1 MRVLRVEVDVDAH
14 DARADRAGGF
24 AHKRVGFPA
33 RRRGGG
39 GRGDRRVSASGR
51 VRFRF
56 VFSRRRRRAA
66 REALEVVEPRR
77 GQGEHRARLRRRR
90 ARAGGR
96 LRRGPGGGRE
106 RRPQLHQRRSR
117 RHERRG
123 ERRPPPR
130 RPSRGRLPGARG
142 WLGVR
147 ADTRTETRRRRTR
160 NGCARGGE
168 AGTTREGCDAAS
180 VDVHRTFS
188 APGKKSAFTDAANT
202 QGRSPH
208 RAVRV
213 SAKRLRR
220 LLPRARRDVAPVE
233 TATPQT
239 RAYLSHKESS
249 QLSPNEKISGFA
261 VRASRNSSASVLSLG
276 SSRVPSSSQ
285 RACRASPLGASAVD
299 PARASRA

>member
-1 MRVLRVEVDVDAH
+1 M
-14 DARADRAGGF
+14 
-24 AHKRVGFPA
+24 
-33 RRRGGG
+33 
-39 GRGDRRVSASGR
+39 
-51 VRFRF
+51 
-56 VFSRRRRRAA
+56 
-66 REALEVVEPRR
+66 VEPRR
-77 GQGEHRARLRRRR
+77 GQGDHRARLCRRR
-90 ARAGGR
+90 ARAGGH
-96 LRRGPGGGRE
+96 LRRGPGGRRE

-147 ADTRTETRRRRTR
+147 ANTRTETRRRRTR

-168 AGTTREGCDAAS
+168 AATTREWCDAAS

-208 RAVRV
+208 RTVHV

-220 LLPRARRDVAPVE
+220 LLPRARRDVAPVG

-249 QLSPNEKISGFA
+249 QLSPNEKISGL
-261 VRASRNSSASVLSLG
+261 RSSLG
-276 SSRVPSSSQ
+276 YPEIRCFSFVGERSSRSEA
-285 RACRASPLGASAVD
+285 RGCRAPPRGHVALPLSARPRSTPRAPRGPGSGARPRDARVD
-299 PARASRA
+299 GAPRERLRARGARRGARDLARLEKKRARATAE